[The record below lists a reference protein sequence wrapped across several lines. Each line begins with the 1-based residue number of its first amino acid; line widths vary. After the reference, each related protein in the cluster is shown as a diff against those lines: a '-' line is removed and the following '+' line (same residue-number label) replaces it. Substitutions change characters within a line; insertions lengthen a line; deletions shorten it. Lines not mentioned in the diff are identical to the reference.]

1 MSRKWPFLLLLLILL
16 GGGGAFAW
24 QAVLGRM
31 ERGVE
36 AWAEARRAE
45 GWRITHGAPLR
56 GPLPWRP
63 EVTLPDLE
71 AASPLGLGVRAER
84 LSVTVL
90 PWEPRTAL
98 LSPGGAI
105 ALRAGGD
112 WTPLRAADLEGRAAL
127 DGSDLLWLGEGV
139 ALGTV
144 EARRVALRWR
154 DRQLTATAEGARNGP
169 LQLDLVS
176 ALLRSDAPLSSP
188 EAFRTAG
195 GQVQIVRL
203 EARRGEAAIEATG
216 TIALD
221 PGLQP
226 EGRGSL
232 ALVNPVEGVRV
243 LRDAGM
249 LPPGAAASLSIVAQI
264 GARTPEGGGAPRLD
278 VPWDLRGGRLSA
290 ARFSVATFPAVAWR

>member
-1 MSRKWPFLLLLLILL
+1 MSRKWPFLLLLFILL

-24 QAVLGRM
+24 QAMLGRM
-31 ERGVE
+31 ERALE
-36 AWAEARRAE
+36 TWAEARRAE
-45 GWRITHGAPLR
+45 GWRVTHGAPLR

-63 EVTLPDLE
+63 EVALPDFE
-71 AASPLGLGVRAER
+71 AASPLGLSVRAER
-84 LSVTVL
+84 LSVAVL

-98 LSPGGAI
+98 LSPGGAV

-144 EARRVALRWR
+144 EARRIALRWR
-154 DRQLTATAEGARNGP
+154 DRQLTATAEGARSGP

-176 ALLRSDAPLSSP
+176 LLLRSDAPLYSP
-188 EAFRTAG
+188 EAFRAAG

-203 EARRGEAAIEATG
+203 EARRAEAAVEARG
-216 TIALD
+216 SIALD
-221 PGLQP
+221 AALQP
-226 EGRGSL
+226 EGRGG
-232 ALVNPVEGVRV
+232 LVLLNPADGVRV

-249 LPPGAAASLSIVAQI
+249 LPPAAAATLAIVAQM
-264 GARTPEGGGAPRLD
+264 GARVSEGGGAPRLD
-278 VPWDLRGGRLSA
+278 LPWELRGGRLSA
-290 ARFSVATFPAVAWR
+290 ARFPVASFPPVSWR